1 MKNQIS
7 KHKSATFCFCSMS
20 AIITGLNI
28 ETFTTTHLQ
37 SIVVSATLISVSVL
51 VITLTGLIR
60 VFLNLKNVQ
69 QKKIVFIKIFDQKLL
84 K

>member
-7 KHKSATFCFCSMS
+7 KHKIAAFCCCSMS
-20 AIITGLNI
+20 AIITGLSI
-28 ETFTTTHLQ
+28 ETFTTIHLH
-37 SIVVSATLISVSVL
+37 SIVGSATLIGESLLTIS
-51 VITLTGLIR
+51 LTGLMF